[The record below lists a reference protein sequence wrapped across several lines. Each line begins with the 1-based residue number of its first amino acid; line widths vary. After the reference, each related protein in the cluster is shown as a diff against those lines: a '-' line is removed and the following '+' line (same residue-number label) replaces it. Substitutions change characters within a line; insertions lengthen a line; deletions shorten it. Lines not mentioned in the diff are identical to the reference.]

1 MSEGVACTLVVL
13 FAILAAGFLVHGIIS
28 VLFSVCRPFEE
39 WRRKS
44 IQEMEDYQGD
54 TDYMDEYVNYYNE

>member
-1 MSEGVACTLVVL
+1 MSEGVACALVVL
-13 FAILAAGFLVHGIIS
+13 LAILAALFLVHGIIS
-28 VLFSVCRPFEE
+28 VLFSVCRPFEV

-54 TDYMDEYVNYYNE
+54 TDYMD